1 MLRSSFLFTSLL
13 LAAASS
19 ASALTLSIP
28 DIAQRI
34 VQHNPDLA
42 AARLSIEEARGR
54 LLGAGR
60 RANPEAG
67 FDLKHDPR
75 FSEGAIGLS
84 LDQKFPVTARLR
96 LEKKLS
102 AQLVAAA
109 ELEVREIERKIIAE
123 AQMLGVKLLS
133 LEQQRALRQQQ
144 TELATKLA
152 DFAKGRAAVG
162 ELSALDAAQ
171 AQVDAQRLLLES
183 RKLETERVSFIG
195 ELKPKFGLSSQSAL
209 SITGTLPAMK
219 SVTAMRSW
227 EQRADYQL
235 ARLKED
241 ASLTDIDL
249 ARSKKWEDISVG
261 AVLEGERMEDAP
273 EGLSR
278 TGFLGFRVSIPL
290 PFWNKNEG
298 EIAEKT
304 ASAQRA
310 ALETKALGSLI
321 ANEAQAALNEMKA
334 NAALAAETKDKLLP
348 LVNEQT
354 AKLEKAYESGQTDL
368 FTVLRARD
376 QRLQLEAAVL
386 DATRDYHL
394 ARIRYEAATRSAPAP
409 QPVAIPETSPFK
421 STRASKPTMRTGK

>member
-1 MLRSSFLFTSLL
+1 MLRSSFLFISLL
-13 LAAASS
+13 LAAASP
-19 ASALTLSIP
+19 APALTLSLS
-28 DIAQRI
+28 DIGARVQR
-34 VQHNPDLA
+34 QNPDLA
-42 AARLSIEEARGR
+42 AARLGIDEARGR

-60 RANPEAG
+60 LANPEAG

-75 FSEGAIGLS
+75 FGEGAIGLA
-84 LDQKFPVTARLR
+84 LDQKFPITARLR
-96 LEKKLS
+96 LEKQLS
-102 AQLVAAA
+102 AQLVTAA
-109 ELEVREIERKIIAE
+109 ELEVRDMERKIIAE
-123 AQMLGVKLLS
+123 AQSLGVKLLS

-144 TELATKLA
+144 TDLATKLA

-162 ELSALDAAQ
+162 ELSSLDAAQ

-195 ELKPKFGLSSQSAL
+195 ELKPKLGLSSDSAL
-209 SITGTLPAMK
+209 TITGTLPAMK
-219 SVTAMRSW
+219 SVTAMKSW

-241 ASLTDIDL
+241 ASLTDIEL

-273 EGLSR
+273 DGLSR
-278 TGFLGFRVSIPL
+278 TGFLGFRVSIPI

-310 ALETKALGSLI
+310 TLETKALGAEI
-321 ANEAQAALNEMKA
+321 TNEAQAALNEMKA

-348 LVNEQT
+348 LVVEQT
-354 AKLEKAYESGQTDL
+354 GKLEKAYETGQADL

-409 QPVAIPETSPFK
+409 QPVAIPNVNPFK
-421 STRASKPTMRTGK
+421 PTRTAPPVRSGK

>member
-1 MLRSSFLFTSLL
+1 MLRSSFLLTPLL

-19 ASALTLSIP
+19 ASALTLSLS
-28 DIAQRI
+28 DIAPRVQR
-34 VQHNPDLA
+34 QNPDLT
-42 AARLSIEEARGR
+42 AARLGIDEARGR

-60 RANPEAG
+60 LANPEAG

-75 FSEGAIGLS
+75 FGEGAIGLA
-84 LDQKFPVTARLR
+84 LDQKFPITARLR
-96 LEKKLS
+96 LEKQLS
-102 AQLVAAA
+102 AQLVTAA
-109 ELEVREIERKIIAE
+109 ELEVRDTERKIIAE
-123 AQMLGVKLLS
+123 AQSLAVKLLS
-133 LEQQRALRQQQ
+133 IEQQRALRKQQ

-195 ELKPKFGLSSQSAL
+195 ELKPKLGLSSDSAL

-219 SVTAMRSW
+219 SMAAMRSW

-241 ASLTDIDL
+241 ASLTGIDL
-249 ARSKKWEDISVG
+249 ARSKKWEDLSVG

-273 EGLSR
+273 DGLGR
-278 TGFLGFRVSIPL
+278 TGFLGFRISIPL
-290 PFWNKNEG
+290 PLWNKNEG

-304 ASAQRA
+304 ASAERA
-310 ALETKALGSLI
+310 KLETKALGSLI
-321 ANEAQAALNEMKA
+321 TNEAQAALDEMKA

-348 LVNEQT
+348 LVVEQT
-354 AKLEKAYESGQTDL
+354 AKLEKAYETGQADL

-394 ARIRYEAATRSAPAP
+394 ARIRYEAATRAAPAP
-409 QPVAIPETSPFK
+409 QPVAIPDVNPFK
-421 STRASKPTMRTGK
+421 PTRAAPPARSGK